1 MNKTEIIGELAART
15 NITQAQSGEIV
26 NALLDILTEYLE
38 KHEKVSFLGFG
49 IFEAKAYSERV
60 ARNPRTKETVTI
72 PAGYKLVF
80 KASRVLR
87 EKVNTAG

>member
-15 NITQAQSGEIV
+15 NITQAQIGEFV
-26 NALLDILTEYLE
+26 NAILGILTEHLE

-60 ARNPRTKETVTI
+60 ARNPRTKETVPFRQGI
-72 PAGYKLVF
+72 SLYSKQAESCAK
-80 KASRVLR
+80 R
-87 EKVNTAG
+87 